1 MIKHSPLALFLL
13 GTVFSASA
21 QTATDASALTEQA
34 RPPKWGIGV
43 AVVANDNQ
51 YAGQGSRITPF
62 PAVTYQGEHFY
73 FFGITAGWRFISTDT
88 FQLAAVTSLR
98 FDGFDVEDL
107 GRVELARNGLDDRLL
122 DDRDDGIDIGV
133 SASWTGAAGA
143 LELEILTDVAG
154 ASEGQEVSLKY
165 GYPFQWGKTRITPSV
180 GVSYRSKDL
189 ANYYYG
195 TLDEEVARGVVDYK
209 PGAVTVP
216 QVGVFV
222 TRPIG
227 RKWGVLGSVTYSAL
241 PDALKDSPLVEP
253 DSNGSTSLLLALT
266 RSF

>member
-1 MIKHSPLALFLL
+1 MFKYSPLALLLL
-13 GTVFSASA
+13 GTTFGAPA
-21 QTATDASALTEQA
+21 QTATDASTAAQEI
-34 RPPKWGIGV
+34 RPPRWGVGV

-62 PAVTYQGEHFY
+62 PAVTYQGDRFY
-73 FFGITAGWRFISTDT
+73 FFGITAGWRFINTET

-107 GRVELARNGLDDRLL
+107 GREELARNGLDESLL
-122 DDRDDGIDIGV
+122 DDRDDGIDVGL
-133 SASWTGAAGA
+133 SASWTGAAGE
-143 LELEILTDVAG
+143 LELEILTDVSG
-154 ASEGQEVSLKY
+154 ASEGQEASLKY

-180 GVSYRSKDL
+180 GVSHRSKDL
-189 ANYYYG
+189 ANYYFG

-209 PGAVTVP
+209 PGSVTVP

-227 RKWGVLGSVTYSAL
+227 RKWRALGSVTYSSF
-241 PDALKDSPLVEP
+241 PDELKDSPLLEP
-253 DSNGSTSLLLALT
+253 DSNGSTSLLLAIT
-266 RSF
+266 RNF